1 MDDETLVQRSL
12 AGDHSA
18 FSELVKR
25 YERPLFNV
33 ALRTLRNREDARDA
47 TQSAFVKAWLH
58 LAQFDRGRR
67 FFSWIYRITLN
78 ESLNRVRERRRV
90 EPLDECLVDGGAT
103 PEDDAADRERS
114 EQLERAVARLTDR
127 QREVIV
133 LRHALQLSYDEIAD
147 VLQLPARTVKSR
159 LFSARTRLGE
169 ILRDMGYADAPGAVR
184 TEAP

>member
-33 ALRTLRNREDARDA
+33 ALRTLQDREEARDA
-47 TQSAFVKAWLH
+47 TQCAFVKAWLH
-58 LAQFDRGRR
+58 LAQFDRSRR

-78 ESLNRVRERRRV
+78 ESLNRMRSRRRA
-90 EPLDECLVDGGAT
+90 EPLDERLVDNGST
-103 PEDDAADRERS
+103 PEDDIVARERS
-114 EQLERAVARLTDR
+114 EQLERAMAQLSDR

-133 LRHALQLSYDEIAD
+133 LRHWLQLSYDEMAD
-147 VLQLPARTVKSR
+147 LLQLPARTVKSR
-159 LFSARTRLGE
+159 LFSARCRLGD
-169 ILRDMGYADAPGAVR
+169 ILQAMRVADLPAAAR
-184 TEAP
+184 TEAR

>member
-33 ALRTLRNREDARDA
+33 ALRTLQDREEARDA
-47 TQSAFVKAWLH
+47 TQGAFVKAWLH
-58 LAQFDRGRR
+58 LDQFDRSRR
-67 FFSWIYRITLN
+67 FFSWIYRIALN
-78 ESLNRVRERRRV
+78 EALNRVRARRSA
-90 EPLDECLVDGGAT
+90 EPLDERLVDGGAS
-103 PEDDAADRERS
+103 PEEQAVARERS
-114 EQLERAVARLTDR
+114 EQLERAMAQLSDR

-133 LRHALQLSYDEIAD
+133 LRHWLQLSYDEMGD

-159 LFSARTRLGE
+159 LFSARTRLGA
-169 ILRDMGYADAPGAVR
+169 ILREMGVRDTSDAAR
-184 TEAP
+184 SEAR